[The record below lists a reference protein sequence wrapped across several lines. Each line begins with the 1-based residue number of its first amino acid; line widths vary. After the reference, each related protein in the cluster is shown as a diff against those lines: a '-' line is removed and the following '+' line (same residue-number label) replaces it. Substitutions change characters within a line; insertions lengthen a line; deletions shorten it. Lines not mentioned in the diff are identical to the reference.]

1 LIMSLASD
9 LTKEAVEE
17 NYEGMTDRDRIKW
30 KFHKFCISSFKNDG
44 KRLFSVHVKNMEN
57 RLRAELEKNIEERE
71 RQEIEKNGG

>member
-1 LIMSLASD
+1 MSLAQD

-44 KRLFSVHVKNMEN
+44 KLSFSAHVKNMEN
-57 RLRAELEKNIEERE
+57 RLRAELELNIEERE
-71 RQEIEKNGG
+71 RQETEKNGSR